1 MVWGILL
8 QSREQTEASLEI
20 KNQNEDL
27 RILSADLEAT
37 MRNESRFIL

>member
-1 MVWGILL
+1 MV